1 MRYKM
6 TLWIAVMTAIFPAC
20 SHEKALLTSYD
31 AYTPPAVVFAPASP
45 IASHNNENGRKSV
58 PGASAEASWA
68 ERMRRQWDSSLKN
81 IPAGNSSEK
90 SSEVMDRRFYTPS
103 KAHLA
108 ALRSAATDTAI
119 AAQALSG
126 SFTLETLEILTLL
139 RNPEVIAAENTFRG
153 KLNAY
158 SQVTNLDD
166 ILQQYAAYTQSLMTG
181 VGDAPGTTSPD
192 MKFPFPG
199 VVSLKGDIVQQEIR
213 IAREN
218 LEIAR
223 RTAVTDARIA
233 YWKLCYNLSA
243 QAITRSTLDLI
254 AQLDQSARKRYEV
267 GKGMLQDAI
276 QPKIQQAVLGETLKT
291 LQETGET
298 LHSDIRK
305 FLDIPE
311 DSRIGNPH
319 IQAPKRSL
327 PPLETLVALAMK
339 HRQEL
344 ESAQATVARTERMI
358 AMGETE
364 TYYPRFTQNL
374 SLFENKAVT
383 QVGPGATEAPFPVVA
398 EAAMGQ
404 GVPKNPWFGFDN
416 AYLQETRE
424 TLKAQRQNLKNV
436 ENDTRYRVRDGW
448 FKLAQALRKE
458 TLYAK
463 TVTGLSALS
472 GETVRQRYESGIAG
486 MRDVI
491 DACMAWYEARLAGER
506 GRSDI
511 GIARASLEAV
521 VGTSW

>member
-1 MRYKM
+1 MRYRT

-20 SHEKALLTSYD
+20 SHEKALLASYD

-45 IASHNNENGRKSV
+45 IASHNGNGRKSV
-58 PGASAEASWA
+58 SGASAEASWA

-81 IPAGNSSEK
+81 IPAGNSSGK
-90 SSEVMDRRFYTPS
+90 SSEVVGRRFYTPPET
-103 KAHLA
+103 HLT
-108 ALRSAATDTAI
+108 ALRPAATDAAI
-119 AAQALSG
+119 AAKALSG

-166 ILQQYAAYTQSLMTG
+166 ILQQYSAYTQSLMTG

-243 QAITRSTLDLI
+243 QATTRSTLDLI

-276 QPKIQQAVLGETLKT
+276 QPRIQQALLEETLKT

-298 LHSDIRK
+298 LHSNIRK
-305 FLDIPE
+305 LVDIPE
-311 DSRIGNPH
+311 DSKVGPPR
-319 IQAPKRSL
+319 IQAPQRRL
-327 PPLETLVALAMK
+327 PSLETLASLAMN

-383 QVGPGATEAPFPVVA
+383 QVGTGATETPFPVIA
-398 EAAMGQ
+398 EASMGQ
-404 GVPKNPWFGFDN
+404 GAPKNPWFGFDN

-424 TLKAQRQNLKNV
+424 TLKAQRQDLKNV

-491 DACMAWYEARLAGER
+491 DAYMAWYEARLAGER